1 MITKLNPVSSIVN
14 QTVNKVTQ
22 ASNNPVTPFSEI
34 LNNALNQ
41 VETDIKTA
49 NQLNTKVAVGDVQ
62 DLHQVMIATEKA
74 NIGLQLTVQM
84 RNKIVE
90 AYQEIMRMQV

>member
-1 MITKLNPVSSIVN
+1 MNRINPLIQVN
-14 QTVNKVTQ
+14 PQMTEKVEP
-22 ASNNPVTPFSEI
+22 ASKDPVTPFSEI
-34 LNNALNQ
+34 LKNALNQ
-41 VETDIKTA
+41 VETDIKTS
-49 NQLNTKVAVGDVQ
+49 NDLVKKVSTGDIQ

-74 NIGLQLTVQM
+74 NLGLQLTVQV